1 MNPFDMLIIIIVS
14 FCLIRGLFRGLIKE
28 ISSIIAVLAGFYAA
42 YTYYPLLSKS
52 SLLSGW
58 IHNHAY
64 LNIISFMAIF
74 VFIFIMISLLGVL
87 IKLLLKIAFL
97 GWVDRLFGAVFGFSK
112 GILIVSV
119 LLFMFT
125 SFLSKGSP
133 FVGNSLLSPHVTT
146 VSETMSTFVSSDMKK
161 GFESKLTKLKEI
173 WKARG

>member
-28 ISSIIAVLAGFYAA
+28 ISSIIAVLGGFYAA
-42 YTYYPLLSKS
+42 FTYYPLLASLP
-52 SLLSGW
+52 LLSKW

-74 VFIFIMISLLGVL
+74 MLIFIVISLLGVL
-87 IKLLLKIAFL
+87 IKFLLKITFL
-97 GWVDRLFGAVFGFSK
+97 GWLDRLGGAGFGFSK

-133 FVGNSLLSPHVTT
+133 FIGNSLLSPHVTT
-146 VSETMSTFVSSDMKK
+146 VSETMSKFVSSDMKK
-161 GFESKLTKLKEI
+161 GFESNLLKFKEI
-173 WKARG
+173 WKSRR